1 MHLSQDFHCA
11 FADLS
16 SLGASV
22 YLAIDLGGMDA
33 MAIIAKGDTLLTQ
46 LTGSEFNIVSKVDP
60 QLGKIGVALVLNEM
74 LEPIRLPFVVATLKP
89 TMVRASFVLSRR
101 VFLKVYCS
109 PRLILFSVSFF
120 PLLGLYKSSKVLSS
134 TSLKELRIQVVI
146 E

>member
-89 TMVRASFVLSRR
+89 TMVRASFILSRR
-101 VFLKVYCS
+101 VFLKFMV
-109 PRLILFSVSFF
+109 LHDSFF
-120 PLLGLYKSSKVLSS
+120 SLCHSFLY
-134 TSLKELRIQVVI
+134 
-146 E
+146 